1 MFNNTT
7 TIVGNP
13 ITGTG
18 EPTSPSQQPRR
29 SLSPSEV
36 FETISRTMLLDALD
50 LVVDLHRSHG
60 SYIYDSKSNRE
71 FLDFFTFVASMP
83 IGMNHP
89 KMMKKDF
96 LEKLMYVSVN
106 KPTNSDVCTVEMA
119 EFVDTFARLAMPS
132 YFPHVFFVEGGA
144 LGVENAL
151 KAAFDWKMR
160 INLAKGIYK
169 SNADESKMKIIHFRQ
184 AFHGRTGYTL
194 SMTNTDP
201 VKIDYFPKFNWPRID
216 NPAVKFPLND
226 ENLKAVMKAEENALN
241 QIKTAL
247 QQNKDD
253 IAALIIEPIQGEGGD
268 NHFRKEFFVEL
279 RRLADENNFMLIF
292 DEVQTGVGLT
302 GKMWAHEWFVQPDM
316 ISFGKKT
323 QVCGFMTSKRIEEV
337 PENVF
342 NVASRLNSTWGGNL
356 TDMVRSQ
363 RYLEIIHE
371 DNLVENARA
380 MGDHL
385 QKRLNE
391 LQSEFPTLV
400 NNARGRGLFCAIDLV
415 NPEKRTDLRKKA
427 FEKGLI
433 ILGSGERSLRFRP
446 PLTITQQ
453 EIDQGFNILRESLH
467 ELK

>member
-1 MFNNTT
+1 MLNKTT
-7 TIVGNP
+7 TIA
-13 ITGTG
+13 
-18 EPTSPSQQPRR
+18 ESPTIGAGISPSSQQQKHPIQ
-29 SLSPSEV
+29 PSQV
-36 FETISRTMLLDALD
+36 FETIGHTMLVDALD
-50 LVVDLHRSHG
+50 LVVDLQRSHG
-60 SYIYDSKSNRE
+60 SYIYDSKSHRQ

-96 LEKLMYVSVN
+96 LEKLTFASVN
-106 KPTNSDVCTVEMA
+106 KPTNSDVYTVEMA
-119 EFVDTFARLAMPS
+119 EFVDTFARLAMPT
-132 YFPHVFFVEGGA
+132 YLPHVFFVEGGA

-160 INLAKGIYK
+160 MNLAKGIYK
-169 SNADESKMKIIHFRQ
+169 STSDESRMKIIHFRQ
-184 AFHGRTGYTL
+184 AFHGRSGYTL
-194 SMTNTDP
+194 SLTNTDP

-216 NPAVKFPLND
+216 TPAVKFPLND
-226 ENLKAVMKAEENALN
+226 ENVQAVMKAEERSLN
-241 QIKTAL
+241 QIKNVL
-247 QQNKDD
+247 QESKND

-268 NHFRKEFFVEL
+268 NHFRKEFFLEL

-302 GKMWAHEWFVQPDM
+302 GKMWAHEYFVEPDM
-316 ISFGKKT
+316 IAFGKKT
-323 QVCGFMTSKRIEEV
+323 QVCGFMAGKRIEEV

-342 NVASRLNSTWGGNL
+342 SVASRLNSTWGGNL

-380 MGDHL
+380 MGDYL

-391 LQSEFPTLV
+391 LQSEFPMLV
-400 NNARGRGLFCAIDLV
+400 TNARGRGLFCAIDLV
-415 NPEKRTDLRKKA
+415 NPEKRTDVRKKA

-446 PLTITQQ
+446 PLTINQK
-453 EIDQGFNILRESLH
+453 EIDEGINILRESLH